1 MAERRNHLRFPTLSV
16 IKTVEIHSGDGKTDV
31 PAIMCD
37 VSVGGLAMIT
47 FMPLPKNS
55 DIVLDLNMPDINLSK
70 VAAKIVRV
78 EEKNGTF
85 LIALEFSD
93 LQPSVKKK
101 INAMA
106 LDWKKCEE
114 RLSVGEKI
122 ECLNC
127 SYYNLC
133 NKEVKTKHVAHQCS
147 A

>member
-16 IKTVEIHSGDGKTDV
+16 IKTVEIHTGDGKTDV

-37 VSVGGLAMIT
+37 VSVGGMAMIT
-47 FMPLPKNS
+47 FLPLPKNS
-55 DIVLDLNMPDINLSK
+55 DIVLDLNMPDISLSK

-85 LIALEFSD
+85 LIALEFNTLD
-93 LQPSVKKK
+93 PAVKKK
-101 INAMA
+101 INTLA
-106 LDWKKCEE
+106 LDWQKCEE

-122 ECLNC
+122 ECRSC

-133 NKEVKTKHVAHQCS
+133 NKEVKKKHAAHQCS

>member
-1 MAERRNHLRFPTLSV
+1 MAERRIHLRFPTLSV
-16 IKTVEIHSGDGKTDV
+16 IKTVEIHSADGKTNV

-37 VSVGGLAMIT
+37 VSAGGLAMIT
-47 FMPLPKNS
+47 FMPLPKDS
-55 DIVLDLNMPDINLSK
+55 DIVLDLNMPDINLNK

-85 LIALEFSD
+85 LVALEFNALS
-93 LQPSVKKK
+93 SVVKKK
-101 INAMA
+101 INNMA

-114 RLSVGEKI
+114 RLSVGEKT

-133 NKEVKTKHVAHQCS
+133 NKEVKKKHVAHQCS

>member
-16 IKTVEIHSGDGKTDV
+16 IKTVEIHTGAGKTDV

-37 VSVGGLAMIT
+37 VSVGGMAIIT
-47 FMPLPKNS
+47 FLPLPKNS
-55 DIVLDLNMPDINLSK
+55 DIVLDLNMPDINLRK
-70 VAAKIVRV
+70 VTAKIVRV

-85 LIALEFSD
+85 LVALEFSALD
-93 LQPSVKKK
+93 PAVKKK
-101 INAMA
+101 INALA

-114 RLSVGEKI
+114 QLSVGEKT

-133 NKEVKTKHVAHQCS
+133 NKEVKKKNAAHQSS

>member
-1 MAERRNHLRFPTLSV
+1 MAERRIHLRFPTLSV
-16 IKTVEIHSGDGKTDV
+16 IKTVEIHSTDGKTDI

-55 DIVLDLNMPDINLSK
+55 DIVLDLNMPDINLHK
-70 VAAKIVRV
+70 VTAKIVRV

-85 LIALEFSD
+85 LIALEFSN
-93 LQPSVKKK
+93 LNPAVKKK

-106 LDWKKCEE
+106 IDWKKCEE
-114 RLSVGEKI
+114 RMSVGEKI
-122 ECLNC
+122 ECPHC

-133 NKEVKTKHVAHQCS
+133 SKEVKKKHAAHQCS